1 MRGVSK
7 YLPGGNTTIPRFML
21 LGEFFN
27 NTAHSN
33 GFAGLRTYP
42 QGFHPVADDRNYINQ
57 RQLTSQVV
65 TFQRLISY
73 KNRLFG

>member
-1 MRGVSK
+1 
-7 YLPGGNTTIPRFML
+7 ML

-42 QGFHPVADDRNYINQ
+42 SGFRPAAVDRNYINKQ
-57 RQLTSQVV
+57 QMTSQVV
-65 TFQRLISY
+65 TFRRLISY
-73 KNRLFG
+73 KNRNYG